1 MRPLHGHRI
10 LVVEDERPVRML
22 LRVVLESA
30 GATVVEAENGQQALR
45 LLEVEGLFDLLVS
58 DMNMP
63 ELDGAGL
70 VTAIRGRW
78 GNSMPVLMCSAMD
91 VIAQSPEL
99 GQLVQGVISKPFSPP
114 ALVSA
119 AASAAARAHE
129 HEGCV
134 SE

>member
-1 MRPLHGHRI
+1 MRPLLGHRI

-70 VTAIRGRW
+70 VAAVRGRW
-78 GNSMPVLMCSAMD
+78 GNAMPVLMCSAMD
-91 VIAQSPEL
+91 VIAQSPQL
-99 GQLVQGVISKPFSPP
+99 GPLVQGVISKPFSPP
-114 ALVSA
+114 ALVR
-119 AASAAARAHE
+119 AASLAAGHAHDTE
-129 HEGCV
+129 QCV